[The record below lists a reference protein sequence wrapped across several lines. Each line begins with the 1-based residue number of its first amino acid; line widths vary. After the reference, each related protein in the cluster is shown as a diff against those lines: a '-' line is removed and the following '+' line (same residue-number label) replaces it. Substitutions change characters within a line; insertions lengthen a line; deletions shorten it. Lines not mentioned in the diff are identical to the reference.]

1 MIHGFRMAVTCSA
14 KATEKMT
21 MPQEILDYFT
31 ELIKPLA
38 KSEAIQ
44 HLREGIVSPQQ
55 LII

>member
-1 MIHGFRMAVTCSA
+1 MIHGFRMAVTYSA

-44 HLREGIVSPQQ
+44 HLLEGIISPQQ